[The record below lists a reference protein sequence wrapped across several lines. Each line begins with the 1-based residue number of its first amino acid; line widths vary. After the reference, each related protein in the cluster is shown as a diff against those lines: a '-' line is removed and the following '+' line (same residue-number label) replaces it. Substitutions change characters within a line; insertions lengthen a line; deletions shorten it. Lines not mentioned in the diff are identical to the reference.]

1 MTKIDRFL
9 VVGTRGCSYTRLF
22 RATGT
27 KRCGRRWRRRGAA
40 STTRSEKHARTLVY
54 SPSRPLSSPFEEGRE
69 TQHTARWCVQR
80 EIERVGISI
89 REFYR
94 NERARILENKQ
105 NIGEW
110 PTIIIDR
117 A

>member
-1 MTKIDRFL
+1 MLAIPDCFAQQERND
-9 VVGTRGCSYTRLF
+9 VDGEV
-22 RATGT
+22 ATA
-27 KRCGRRWRRRGAA
+27 RRGAA

-80 EIERVGISI
+80 EREREIEKESEISIRI

-94 NERARILENKQ
+94 NERARIL
-105 NIGEW
+105 
-110 PTIIIDR
+110 
-117 A
+117 